1 MHLEVLDRGDTPWEL
16 SRFRYEVYVK
26 ELNRPQKYA
35 NHDDQ
40 TITDPLDSFST
51 NIVARDGDN
60 IVACLRASFCRDG
73 DIGHYKDFY
82 RVGNYFSSFEE
93 ITIVTQLMI
102 SKKCRKYRIAKLMC
116 ETVYEYALMND
127 IQHGFIDCNE
137 PLESMFNKLGF
148 KTLFRDNH
156 YDYGLVNVM
165 LLDLHDIEHLR
176 IINSPFARVY
186 NRINMN
192 RTQFSGIS
200 F

>member
-1 MHLEVLDRGDTPWEL
+1 MHLEVLNRGDTPWEL

-35 NHDDQ
+35 NHVDQ
-40 TITDPLDSFST
+40 TITDPLDLFST

-73 DIGHYKDFY
+73 DIGYYKDFY
-82 RVGNYFSSFEE
+82 RVSNYFSSLEG

-102 SKKCRKYRIAKLMC
+102 SNKCRKYRVAKLLC

-148 KTLFRDNH
+148 KTIFTDKH
-156 YDYGLVNVM
+156 YDYGFVKVM
-165 LLDLHDIEHLR
+165 LLDLHDIKHLR
-176 IINSPFARVY
+176 IIHSPFAEVYERVG
-186 NRINMN
+186 MN
-192 RTQFSGIS
+192 SVHLSGTS
-200 F
+200 L

>member
-1 MHLEVLDRGDTPWEL
+1 MRLEVLNRGDTPWEL

-51 NIVARDGDN
+51 NIIARDGDN
-60 IVACLRASFCRDG
+60 IVACLRVSFCRDG
-73 DIGHYKDFY
+73 DIGYYKDFY
-82 RVGNYFSSFEE
+82 RVSNYFSSFEG

-102 SKKCRKYRIAKLMC
+102 SNKCRRYRVAKLMC

-127 IQHGFIDCNE
+127 IQYGFIDCNE

-148 KTLFRDNH
+148 KTLFRDHH

-165 LLDLHDIEHLR
+165 LLDLHDIEYLR
-176 IINSPFARVY
+176 IINSPFSGVY
-186 NRINMN
+186 R
-192 RTQFSGIS
+192 SHKYE
-200 F
+200 

>member
-1 MHLEVLDRGDTPWEL
+1 MHLEVLNRGDTPWEL

-35 NHDDQ
+35 NYDDQ

-51 NIVARDGDN
+51 NIIARDGDN

-73 DIGHYKDFY
+73 DIGYYKDFY
-82 RVGNYFSSFEE
+82 RVGNFFSSFEG

-102 SKKCRKYRIAKLMC
+102 SKKCRKYRVAKLLC

-127 IQHGFIDCNE
+127 IQYGFIDCNE

-148 KTLFRDNH
+148 KTLFRDLH

-176 IINSPFARVY
+176 IINSPFVGVY
-186 NRINMN
+186 NRTNMN
-192 RTQFSGIS
+192 RTQFSGVS

>member
-1 MHLEVLDRGDTPWEL
+1 MHLEVLNRGDTPWEL

-51 NIVARDGDN
+51 NIVARDGDS

-73 DIGHYKDFY
+73 DIGYYKDFY
-82 RVGNYFSSFEE
+82 RVSNYFSSFEG

-102 SKKCRKYRIAKLMC
+102 SNKCRKYRVAKLLC

-127 IQHGFIDCNE
+127 IQYGFIDCNE

-148 KTLFRDNH
+148 KTIFTDKH
-156 YDYGLVNVM
+156 YDYGFVKVM

-176 IINSPFARVY
+176 IIHSPFAEVYERVG
-186 NRINMN
+186 MN
-192 RTQFSGIS
+192 SVHLSGTS
-200 F
+200 L

>member
-1 MHLEVLDRGDTPWEL
+1 MHLEVLNRGDTPWEL

-51 NIVARDGDN
+51 NIIARDGNN

-73 DIGHYKDFY
+73 DIGYYKDFY

-102 SKKCRKYRIAKLMC
+102 SKKCRKYRVAKLLC

-148 KTLFRDNH
+148 KKLFRDNH
-156 YDYGLVNVM
+156 YDYGTVNVM
-165 LLDLHDIEHLR
+165 LLDLHDIEHLKT
-176 IINSPFARVY
+176 IGSPFAEVY
-186 NRINMN
+186 DRASV
-192 RTQFSGIS
+192 TKSLLSGQL
-200 F
+200 